1 MLKSKDRSI
10 SPSSIPTAARNDFH
24 YARWSQPR
32 TPMRSK
38 RRGKVGAPSKGN
50 FVKRTDDAR
59 MRSKIDEPQP
69 EFVMRSVRSNACRTP
84 LSSMARQCS
93 CREIP
98 EPVMVQSGKATGMGK
113 ARLGGGLGHIRPPGQ
128 QMATSMIQADLR
140 QAVARREPSAF
151 VKRQLQR
158 SGAAVQPA
166 QIAMMPT
173 GSAWTAC
180 ISSIDCP
187 TLRPP
192 RPTRGT
198 PWAR

>member
-1 MLKSKDRSI
+1 
-10 SPSSIPTAARNDFH
+10 
-24 YARWSQPR
+24 
-32 TPMRSK
+32 
-38 RRGKVGAPSKGN
+38 
-50 FVKRTDDAR
+50 
-59 MRSKIDEPQP
+59 MRSKIEEPQP

-98 EPVMVQSGKATGMGK
+98 EPVMVQAGKATGMGK
-113 ARLGGGLGHIRPPGQ
+113 ARLGGGLGHIHSPGQ

-158 SGAAVQPA
+158 SGAAVQPSTNRNDA
-166 QIAMMPT
+166 HRLGVDRMHQFDRLPRPCA
-173 GSAWTAC
+173 A
-180 ISSIDCP
+180 
-187 TLRPP
+187 PP
-192 RPTRGT
+192 RPTQGT